1 MIFFL
6 KKKTKI
12 KIKIIKQIPW
22 SYCFGHLTTRKA
34 LKTYLRVYKSWCI
47 YLFADMLV
55 SFCQLKARL
64 QAEDERGMH
73 GNAIVEAIRASL
85 SITCKDKYKTR
96 YMDFYNL
103 KILFRSF
110 ISFFFFW
117 MFCIQIEHNTEDRT
131 RIVSRLLWWS
141 FQVYHVSFS
150 MERKAVPGNV
160 TYHNAQWS
168 DYISPKVTLI
178 NMYFSDQL
186 YNKKRAKF
194 NNNKKKKEK
203 SLSPPVFFSG

>member
-1 MIFFL
+1 
-6 KKKTKI
+6 
-12 KIKIIKQIPW
+12 
-22 SYCFGHLTTRKA
+22 
-34 LKTYLRVYKSWCI
+34 
-47 YLFADMLV
+47 MLV

-131 RIVSRLLWWS
+131 RIVSRLL
-141 FQVYHVSFS
+141 
-150 MERKAVPGNV
+150 
-160 TYHNAQWS
+160 
-168 DYISPKVTLI
+168 
-178 NMYFSDQL
+178 
-186 YNKKRAKF
+186 
-194 NNNKKKKEK
+194 
-203 SLSPPVFFSG
+203 